1 MINTAKYFLLWVLL
15 YPVVLLSQEHKYS
28 FYAGSSI
35 GGPMPV
41 VMADS
46 AYARLHHG
54 ITAGGQYVVFQKGAF
69 NVAAELSFQFVNL
82 GYGQDIKKDTTV
94 QIHIPMQNGNILTTN
109 INTYY
114 KAKVNGQMKLNF
126 LKAGLTGSW
135 QKNKWVFSAGPMLY
149 CFSGGFDKGLVH
161 VSIGEGGVSGL
172 DDFEQTYSNNVGINP
187 FALEFLLRTEYRLPA
202 GFSIVLQATRALT
215 PFYKKDFDIR
225 GERLKF
231 YTTVIGAQL
240 HYSF

>member
-1 MINTAKYFLLWVLL
+1 MGSVKYLIFLFFLLPADLVAQKNKWGI
-15 YPVVLLSQEHKYS
+15 
-28 FYAGSSI
+28 YAGSSI

-46 AYARLHHG
+46 AYARLYHG
-54 ITAGGQYVVFQKGAF
+54 ITAGGQYVVFEKNAF
-69 NVAAELSFQFVNL
+69 RITGELSFQYVNL

-135 QKNKWVFSAGPMLY
+135 QRNRWHFSAGTL
-149 CFSGGFDKGLVH
+149 FSFLSGGYDKGQVH

-172 DDFEQTYSNNVGINP
+172 DDYEQKFSNNAGINP
-187 FALEFLLRTEYRLPA
+187 FALEILLRTEYRFPA
-202 GFSIVLQATRALT
+202 GFGIALQTTRALT
-215 PFYKKDFDIR
+215 PFYKKDFNIR